1 MIRQEDYDQEQ
12 FLTSLS
18 LSSTLTNILM
28 LQVGRDKT
36 AEEAAADIE
45 ELLGG
50 NKPDVTIECSGV
62 EASIR

>member
-1 MIRQEDYDQEQ
+1 MS
-12 FLTSLS
+12 F
-18 LSSTLTNILM
+18 SSTLTSILM

>member
-1 MIRQEDYDQEQ
+1 M
-12 FLTSLS
+12 
-18 LSSTLTNILM
+18 M

-36 AEEAAADIE
+36 AEEAAEDIE
-45 ELLGG
+45 NLLGG